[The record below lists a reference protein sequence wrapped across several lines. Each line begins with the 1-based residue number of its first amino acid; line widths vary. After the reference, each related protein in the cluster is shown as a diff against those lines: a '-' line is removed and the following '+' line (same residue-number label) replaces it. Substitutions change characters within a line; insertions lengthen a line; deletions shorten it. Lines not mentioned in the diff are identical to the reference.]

1 MSVFGSAG
9 WDAPFEWRPSIPVLF
24 LPLGCLVHLEFV
36 PQTGRRRSIE
46 GEKNGDKKTQ
56 SSGSHVGCN
65 CSRVNPKST
74 VEKKVPSDVLG
85 KRSLNGVYSNGRL
98 SSCAAATCMSRMR
111 MNRCRC
117 RGEAAKN
124 NRCVS
129 VTSLNFEICKHH
141 FFALSPRC
149 FSASYGSYAISGHVR
164 TACRIKS
171 IYLAGYLTLY
181 YRAQPCKWNG
191 VIYHVRSLANI
202 YISAPVRTKRQSRE
216 FKPRVINSK

>member
-1 MSVFGSAG
+1 MLRLNGDLPFQFSFSRSAVSFIWNSFRKPG
-9 WDAPFEWRPSIPVLF
+9 
-24 LPLGCLVHLEFV
+24 
-36 PQTGRRRSIE
+36 E
-46 GEKNGDKKTQ
+46 GEA
-56 SSGSHVGCN
+56 
-65 CSRVNPKST
+65 SRERKMATKRLNPPALMSA
-74 VEKKVPSDVLG
+74 VIAHELIQNQQLRKKVPSDVLG